1 MNAPIMPLAGGQ
13 VVILLVQI
21 ASLLLL
27 GLGLGRLVARFGLP
41 PIVGELMA
49 GVVLGPSLLGH
60 AVPAVHDW
68 LFPADPAQMHLLDA
82 VAQIGVLL
90 LVGVAG
96 IELDTRIVR
105 RRGTSAVR
113 ISLGGLAIPIGFG
126 ILIGYLAPAVLIPD
140 TTERPVFALFLAV
153 AMCVT
158 AIPVIAKTLADMKL
172 IHRDVGQLIMTSG
185 MVDDAV
191 GWFLLSVVS
200 AMATVGVR
208 ANQVALSLLLLVA
221 FVVAAIVVGR
231 PLVRGALRLA
241 GRSTE
246 TGPTIVT
253 AVIIVLAG
261 AAITQ
266 SLHMEAVFGAFVAGI
281 LVGHAVR
288 ERRAVLAPLR
298 TIVLTVLAPIF
309 LASAGLRMDL
319 GVLLDR
325 DVAIAAIVVLAAA
338 ILGKFTG
345 AYLGARSSRLG
356 HWESLAVGA
365 GMNARGVVE
374 IVVAMVGLRL
384 GVLDIAT
391 FTIIA
396 LVAIVTSMMAPPLLR
411 LAMSRV
417 AHSADE
423 LLRKAD
429 HEEQWSTGPVVRPAG
444 TGAPPAA

>member
-1 MNAPIMPLAGGQ
+1 MNSPIMPLAGGQ

-60 AVPAVHDW
+60 AAPAVHDW

-105 RRGTSAVR
+105 RRGTTAVR
-113 ISLGGLAIPIGFG
+113 VSLGGLLIPIGLG
-126 ILIGYLAPAVLIPD
+126 ILIGYLAPAVLVPD

-221 FVVAAIVVGR
+221 FVVAAMVVGR

-261 AAITQ
+261 ASITQ

-281 LVGHAVR
+281 LVGQAIR

-325 DVAIAAIVVLAAA
+325 DVAIAAVVVLAAA

-429 HEEQWSTGPVVRPAG
+429 HEQQWATGPVARPAG

>member
-27 GLGLGRLVARFGLP
+27 GLGLGRLAARFGLP
-41 PIVGELMA
+41 QIVGELMA

-60 AVPAVHDW
+60 AAPAVHDW

-105 RRGTSAVR
+105 RRGTSALR
-113 ISLGGLAIPIGFG
+113 ISLGGLLIPIGFG
-126 ILIGYLAPAVLIPD
+126 ILIGYLAPAVLVPD

-208 ANQVALSLLLLVA
+208 AGQVALSLLLLVA

-231 PLVRGALRLA
+231 PLVSGALRLA

-246 TGPTIVT
+246 SGPTIVT
-253 AVIIVLAG
+253 AVIIVLVG

-281 LVGHAVR
+281 LVGQAIR
-288 ERRAVLAPLR
+288 DRRAVLAPLR
-298 TIVLTVLAPIF
+298 TVVLTVLAPIF

-325 DVAIAAIVVLAAA
+325 DVAIAAFVVLAAA

-429 HEEQWSTGPVVRPAG
+429 HEEQWATGPVVRPAG

>member
-1 MNAPIMPLAGGQ
+1 MNPPIMPLAGGQ

-60 AVPAVHDW
+60 AAPAVHDW

-105 RRGTSAVR
+105 RRGTTAVR
-113 ISLGGLAIPIGFG
+113 VSLGGLLIPIGLG
-126 ILIGYLAPAVLIPD
+126 ILIGYLAPAVLVPD

-221 FVVAAIVVGR
+221 FVVAAMVVGR

-241 GRSTE
+241 SRSTE

-261 AAITQ
+261 ASITQ

-281 LVGHAVR
+281 LVGQAIR

-325 DVAIAAIVVLAAA
+325 DVAIAAVVVLAAA

-356 HWESLAVGA
+356 HWESMAVGA

-429 HEEQWSTGPVVRPAG
+429 HEEQWATGPVARPAG